1 MGRRSLGC
9 SIGAVVLLALGLGA
23 CGDDDDGGGV
33 GVTLRDFAIELDDT
47 SAPAGEVTFDV
58 HNDGPSIHE
67 FVVFKSDLAPDALP
81 TDDEGLVEEGES
93 FEPID
98 EIEDIADGADHE
110 LTIDAEAGDYVLI
123 CNLPGHYA
131 QGMAVGFTVE

>member
-9 SIGAVVLLALGLGA
+9 SVGAVVLLALGIGA
-23 CGDDDDGGGV
+23 CSDDDEGGV

-47 SAPAGEVTFDV
+47 SASAGEVTFDV

-67 FVVFKSDLAPDALP
+67 FVVFKTDLAPDALP
-81 TDDEGLVEEGES
+81 TDEDGLVEEGES

-98 EIEDIADGADHE
+98 EIEDIAAGADHE
-110 LTIDAEAGDYVLI
+110 LTIDAVAGDYVLI
-123 CNLPGHYA
+123 CNIPGHYA